1 MHGSMNIKFT
11 VPVFLVPSFHG
22 TLELEKQKMTELLCQ
37 ATTGLHVWT
46 GGTFI
51 EPRIL
56 LQIVRTVLYSGCYIN
71 ASDLASV
78 CTSYY
83 ITLCK

>member
-1 MHGSMNIKFT
+1 MGLLQLFT
-11 VPVFLVPSFHG
+11 VPVFLVPSVHG
-22 TLELEKQKMTELLCQ
+22 TLDLLKQKMAGLPCE

-56 LQIVRTVLYSGCYIN
+56 LQIVRTVLYSGCYVN

-83 ITLCK
+83 VTLCK